1 MSWKTRKKGT
11 TKQRGKKFKTR
22 SLFFPAK
29 HLQLADIVR
38 VDSVPTARKAS
49 AILLKKFKNAK
60 TRRQKRKIKQAMVCA
75 ANRVAVTQKKKDLS
89 QKERKEMREVEKI
102 YRSTYKKMI
111 LPPRKFVF
119 IVWKKGDKV
128 GKKMTFENL
137 SEARKRRM
145 SMRHHGWK
153 VSDIARI
160 KVK

>member
-1 MSWKTRKKGT
+1 M
-11 TKQRGKKFKTR
+11 
-22 SLFFPAK
+22 
-29 HLQLADIVR
+29 
-38 VDSVPTARKAS
+38 DSVPTARKAS

-102 YRSTYKKMI
+102 YRSTYKKMV
-111 LPPRKFVF
+111 LPPKNTRFVF
-119 IVWKKGDKV
+119 IAWKKGDKV

-137 SEARKRRM
+137 SEARRQRM

-153 VSDIARI
+153 VSDIAKI